1 MLKRLW
7 LIFGPLLVAFV
18 GLFALL
24 LLAPERKSH
33 HLSDEKRAATALTP
47 IVFKN
52 AALKKEALS
61 DPNHRFV
68 PFFGS
73 SEWRRLDEMHP
84 SILSEAYKRDYTPF
98 LLGLKGAES
107 LTHYFGLQQIKPQLN
122 RKQAVF
128 VISPQ
133 WFVKEGQVPDAFNYY
148 YASDQGYSFLKNA
161 TGSAEDKYAAK
172 RFLALSPESPIS
184 RFMKKIADGK
194 RLTTFDKWQI
204 KLAQRLASREDNLFA
219 GMQFGDN
226 YQDKVKPRAAKL
238 PQPYNLESLQT
249 KAQRLGEE
257 HTSNN
262 EFGILNSFYSQR
274 IKHRLDQ
281 LKNSQTSFSYLH
293 SPEYNDFQLILSE
306 FAKNQTDVMFII
318 PPVNEKW
325 QAYTGLGQEMYAKTV
340 DKIRYQL
347 SSQGFNQVT
356 DLSKQGNEPYFMQDT
371 IHLGWNGWLAF
382 DKAVNPFLTNKQ
394 PTPKYHLN
402 DYFFSREWAEQ
413 D

>member
-7 LIFGPLLVAFV
+7 LILGPLLVAFI

-24 LLAPERKSH
+24 LLALERTSH
-33 HLSDEKRAATALTP
+33 RLADEKRAATALTP

-84 SILSEAYKRDYTPF
+84 SILSEAYNRDYTPF

-107 LTHYFGLQQIKPQLN
+107 LTHYFGIQQIQPQLEHQ
-122 RKQAVF
+122 QAVF

-133 WFVKEGQVPDAFNYY
+133 WFVKDGQIPGAFNAY
-148 YASDQGYSFLKNA
+148 YASDQGYSFLKHA
-161 TGSAEDKYAAK
+161 TGSVEDQYAAK
-172 RFLALSPESPIS
+172 RFMSLMPESPIN
-184 RFMKKIADGK
+184 RFMKKIAEGK
-194 RLTTFDKWQI
+194 PLSKMDRWQI
-204 KLAQRLASREDNLFA
+204 KLAQRLVSREDNLFA
-219 GMQFGDN
+219 GMQFCDN
-226 YQDKVKPRAAKL
+226 YQDKVVPRATKL
-238 PQPYNLESLQT
+238 PQPYNIESLE
-249 KAQRLGEE
+249 AQAEALGQA
-257 HTSNN
+257 HTNNN

-274 IKHRLDQ
+274 IAHRLDK
-281 LKNSQTSFSYLH
+281 LKDSQTHFSYLK

-306 FAKNQTDVMFII
+306 FAKSQTDVIFII

-325 QAYTGLGQEMYAKTV
+325 QAYTGLSSEMYAKTV

-347 SSQGFNQVT
+347 TSQGFHHIA
-356 DLSKQGNEPYFMQDT
+356 DLSKQGGDPYFMQDT

-382 DKAVNPFLTNKQ
+382 DKAVNTFLTTKQ
-394 PTPKYHLN
+394 ETPKYHLN
-402 DYFFSREWAEQ
+402 DHFFSSEWANEE
-413 D
+413 

>member
-7 LIFGPLLVAFV
+7 LILGPLLVAFI

-24 LLAPERKSH
+24 LFAPEITSH
-33 HLSDEKRAATALTP
+33 RLSDEKRAATALTP

-61 DPNHRFV
+61 DSNHRFV

-73 SEWRRLDEMHP
+73 SEWRRFDEMHP

-107 LTHYFGLQQIKPQLN
+107 LTHYFGMQQIQSQLTH
-122 RKQAVF
+122 KQAVF

-133 WFVKEGQVPDAFNYY
+133 WFAKEGQVPDAFNYY
-148 YASDQGYSFLKNA
+148 YASDQGYSFLKHA
-161 TGSAEDKYAAK
+161 TDSAEDKYAAK
-172 RFLALSPESPIS
+172 RFLSLAPESPIS
-184 RFMKKIADGK
+184 RFMKKIVAGK
-194 RLTTFDKWQI
+194 PLTTFERWQI

-219 GMQFGDN
+219 GLQFGDN
-226 YQDKVKPRAAKL
+226 YQDKVKPRAHNL
-238 PQPYNLESLQT
+238 PQPYNLTALRDQ
-249 KAQRLGEE
+249 AQRLGET
-257 HTSNN
+257 HTNN
-262 EFGILNSFYSQR
+262 NNFGILNSFYTKR
-274 IKHRLDQ
+274 IKDKLEQ
-281 LKNSQTSFSYLH
+281 LKDSQANFSYLH

-306 FAKNQTDVMFII
+306 FAKNQTDVMFVI

-325 QAYTGLGQEMYAKTV
+325 QAYTGLNPDMYAKTV

-347 SSQGFNQVT
+347 RSQGFNQIA
-356 DLSKQGNEPYFMQDT
+356 DLSQQGSEPYFMQDT

-394 PTPKYHLN
+394 PTPNYHLN
-402 DYFFSREWAEQ
+402 DYFFSREWAES